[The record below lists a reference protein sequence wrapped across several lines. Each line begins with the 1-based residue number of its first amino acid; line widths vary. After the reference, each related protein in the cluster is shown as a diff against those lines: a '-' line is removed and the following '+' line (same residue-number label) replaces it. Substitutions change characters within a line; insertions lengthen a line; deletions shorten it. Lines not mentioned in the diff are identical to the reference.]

1 MNGLLGAVLPF
12 VVGAALL
19 LLTAMAIL
27 AILRGLLNW
36 GRGGH
41 QVGCV
46 LLLVLFILWLVTGL
60 ASGTSQSSGATAPA
74 PTPAQVAE

>member
-1 MNGLLGAVLPF
+1 MNGLLGAVLTF

-19 LLTAMAIL
+19 LLTGMAVM

-41 QVGCV
+41 QAGCV
-46 LLLVLFILWLVTGL
+46 LLLVLFVIWLVSGL
-60 ASGTSQSSGATAPA
+60 AAVRSQTYGPAGPA
-74 PTPAQVAE
+74 PTAAKVVE

>member
-1 MNGLLGAVLPF
+1 MNGLLGAVLTF

-19 LLTAMAIL
+19 LLTGMTIL

-41 QVGCV
+41 RIGCA
-46 LLLVLFILWLVTGL
+46 LLLVLFILWLVSGL
-60 ASGTSQSSGATAPA
+60 ASGTGQTSGPAAPVPA
-74 PTPAQVAE
+74 PQRLVE